1 MVGIMWCSEYIVMN
15 ETYIVSLLLWSL
27 QANRQTTYKKI
38 ALKETNKELWLK
50 RMWLREPLWGD
61 DI

>member
-1 MVGIMWCSEYIVMN
+1 MVGIMWGSEYIVMN

-38 ALKETNKELWLK
+38 ALKETNKVLWLK
-50 RMWLREPLWGD
+50 RMWLREPLWVD